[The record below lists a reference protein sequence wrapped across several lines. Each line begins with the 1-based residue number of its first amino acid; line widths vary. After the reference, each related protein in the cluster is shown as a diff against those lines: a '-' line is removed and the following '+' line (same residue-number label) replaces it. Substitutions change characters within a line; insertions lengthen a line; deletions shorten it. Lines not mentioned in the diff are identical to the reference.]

1 MEAVVPTQLLPPDF
15 KNDIIEAGPEVKDGE
30 EQQQTVKLVEMP
42 EDEIEASSIGEPP
55 LPESFPPPKVN
66 IVQNAKN
73 EAMIKQINEMKSKAE
88 ELKAT
93 MDATNRTI
101 STRKERNRL
110 SELKEQYDKLMQKI
124 ENAEKK
130 LK

>member
-55 LPESFPPPKVN
+55 LQEPFPPPKVN
-66 IVQNAKN
+66 PVQNAKN
-73 EAMIKQINEMKSKAE
+73 EALNKQINEMKAKAE
-88 ELKAT
+88 DLKAT

-124 ENAEKK
+124 ENSEKK